1 MYIYIWNEY
10 IIYNIMCIHIYFKWT
25 YKIKYTCLFSIEIV
39 KTKLYKGLIKYE
51 KYKHLIE
58 KGTGKETL

>member
-1 MYIYIWNEY
+1 
-10 IIYNIMCIHIYFKWT
+10 MCIHIYFKWT

-39 KTKLYKGLIKYE
+39 KAKLYKGLIKYE